1 MRIVRISRIL
11 KFDLESLHTA
21 LVLKLLSDP
30 SVIINYASKKIEVDV
45 NEKWI
50 MVSGETEWIQNLEN
64 EAT

>member
-11 KFDLESLHTA
+11 KFDLKSLHTA
-21 LVLKLLSDP
+21 IVLKRLSDP